1 MNEAVTRREYV
12 TADLQGAGCGDAPNA
27 IGEQRRITDGKPAD
41 WWQGA
46 VGECAQAEQNT
57 YRATSRLNNGC
68 LCLLRNQRTARDEM
82 KESYQPILLQL
93 RVIVGFLGERT
104 QCAWWPTAFYETSGR
119 LFLEPVFSKT
129 SRLAQYHGVLEAA
142 RRLHDE
148 HLSVG
153 SYHLFRLPEE
163 IEQDLHAMVQGG
175 GGEELASEVV
185 QSKET
190 ALEALKRLAATSDN
204 SSVGPTAVGS
214 IKDLDSAETLK
225 TIAAAYLSA
234 FNKNAKTYPYL
245 VG

>member
-1 MNEAVTRREYV
+1 
-12 TADLQGAGCGDAPNA
+12 
-27 IGEQRRITDGKPAD
+27 
-41 WWQGA
+41 
-46 VGECAQAEQNT
+46 
-57 YRATSRLNNGC
+57 
-68 LCLLRNQRTARDEM
+68 M
-82 KESYQPILLQL
+82 KESYLSTLLQMRL
-93 RVIVGFLGERT
+93 IVGFLGERA
-104 QCAWWPTAFYETSGR
+104 QCAWWPTAFYEASSR

-175 GGEELASEVV
+175 GGEELASQVA
-185 QSKET
+185 QSKE
-190 ALEALKRLAATSDN
+190 AAMDALKRLAATSGT

-214 IKDLDSAETLK
+214 IKEIDSTDTLK
-225 TIAAAYLSA
+225 AIAAAYLSA
-234 FNKNAKTYPYL
+234 FTQNAKTYPYL